1 MFVIDETRQH
11 TRLERARSRRSG
23 RYAVSHKIDRP
34 SFIKPD
40 ASNTRQI
47 KTVTRIAA
55 RTIVAAFQAEGGI
68 SVIKDCSA
76 AAVSSSIRCRFFPV

>member
-1 MFVIDETRQH
+1 MFVIDETRGNIRGLSAH
-11 TRLERARSRRSG
+11 VADTAD
-23 RYAVSHKIDRP
+23 AVSHKIDRP

-47 KTVTRIAA
+47 TTVTRIAA
-55 RTIVAAFQAEGGI
+55 RTKVAAFQAEGGI

-76 AAVSSSIRCRFFPV
+76 AAVSSSIPCRFFPV